1 MIVAMDNFD
10 ESVKMLS
17 VSTRR
22 SGSKGGDSIVGI
34 ADFTEV
40 DGSTKV
46 GNSTEV
52 DDSAEVGD
60 STEVDDSAEVGDS
73 TEVDNSTE
81 IDDSAEVDDSTEI
94 DDSAEVD
101 DSTEVDGS
109 TGSLDF
115 LVREDGE
122 TGEGLNSEDSGREE
136 GPGNEEVLCFLE
148 LEGNT

>member
-1 MIVAMDNFD
+1 MDNFD

-22 SGSKGGDSIVGI
+22 SGSKGGDSIVAI

-60 STEVDDSAEVGDS
+60 STEVD
-73 TEVDNSTE
+73 NSTE
-81 IDDSAEVDDSTEI
+81 TDDSAEVDDSI
-94 DDSAEVD
+94 
-101 DSTEVDGS
+101 EVDGS

-136 GPGNEEVLCFLE
+136 GPGNEEVLCFLK